1 MKTPLLSPVRSLVF
15 FAVGLSVASA
25 GLVAQ
30 GQVVQL
36 PTFRTF
42 SYSGSVLVP
51 DGGTAVLGGNSSA
64 FRSRSLRGNGQSS
77 ARSFGGGSVTATIID
92 LDAMDRKMRGL
103 DSTARRTDVTPAD
116 HVERIEEGKSLVRYA
131 RKMASMGKLSQARM
145 AYKMAIG
152 KLDGRLAELAAAE
165 SRRLLRP

>member
-1 MKTPLLSPVRSLVF
+1 M
-15 FAVGLSVASA
+15 ASA

-51 DGGTAVLGGNSSA
+51 DGGTAVLGGNSST
-64 FRSRSLRGNGQSS
+64 FRSRSPRGNGQSS
-77 ARSFGGGSVTATIID
+77 ARSFGGGSVTATVID
-92 LDAMDRKMRGL
+92 SDAMDRQIRGL
-103 DSTARRTDVTPAD
+103 DTTARRTDATPSD
-116 HVERIEEGKSLVRYA
+116 RIGRIEEGKSLVRFA
-131 RKMASMGKLSQARM
+131 RKMASVGKLSQARM
-145 AYKMAIG
+145 AYKMAID
-152 KLDGRLAELAAAE
+152 KLDGRLAALAAAE